1 MKTTKYLVVFIL
13 LLTHNVYAEK
23 SDMWDMMPKSGDKD
37 NMWDMFPKKDD
48 DGSNNMWDMFSE
60 PMEQMEKMMD
70 EMPMMDE
77 FQDMMPMDDFPM
89 MDEMADKMKSN
100 TYIGKA
106 AAEMEEA
113 GISEAELK
121 KKADRDIAKMDKD
134 QDIVDDQYHTDL
146 MKVMKKIP
154 LPKGLKLDVKVY
166 WSPYLHVF
174 TLANGAIRVNH
185 GVIEKLDDNELL
197 FVMAH
202 EVAHLISGDYLKSH
216 RNEHNMHA
224 FEKMLNMGGES
235 MGSMSSGVMASVT
248 SEMRKSRFQKHEEY
262 NADEFAMK
270 VLRKNGVPRKAA
282 EDALEL
288 LMYLDAP
295 ILKMHPTGYERLR
308 NIKDNY
314 DKNCKK
320 IS

>member
-1 MKTTKYLVVFIL
+1 MKTTKYFVIFTL
-13 LLTHNVYAEK
+13 LLTLNLHAEK
-23 SDMWDMMPKSGDKD
+23 SDMW
-37 NMWDMFPKKDD
+37 NMFSSKDD
-48 DGSNNMWDMFSE
+48 GEKSNMWDMFSE
-60 PMEQMEKMMD
+60 PMEQMEKVMD

-77 FQDMMPMDDFPM
+77 FQDIMPIDDLPII
-89 MDEMADKMKSN
+89 DEMADNLKSS
-100 TYIGKA
+100 TPLGQATK
-106 AAEMEEA
+106 ELKDA

-121 KKADRDIAKMDKD
+121 KRADRDIAKMDKD

-146 MKVMKKIP
+146 MNVMKKIP

-174 TLANGAIRVNH
+174 TLANGSIRVNH

-224 FEKMLNMGGES
+224 FEKMLNMGGDS
-235 MGSMSSGVMASVT
+235 MGSLSSGVMTSVT